1 MSDIDP
7 WLAALAA
14 SQQAQRGA
22 FNPKAKYPAET
33 DKFLSEQEQFYGSI
47 GFDPLDYAAP
57 AQQNVQQFVNE
68 SGLPTVTVNGETAWI
83 GESSARAFYEGAP
96 EDDEYAALA
105 LDAMDM
111 IDNGASP
118 LEARRWA
125 SEQIA
130 AAQTS
135 NPQAFTDL
143 DLADKIVGD
152 VDRYGADLNT
162 RQSTVDRAV
171 ATKGQA
177 ADDYGMFQGGGQYT
191 SGLGEDPFGYERGQ
205 AQGSLADYQGID
217 QEQVRKLLQ
226 GNLNKDMGE
235 AKLAAGQSFGYDT
248 DNGRAVG
255 GASLRPQ
262 AEPSNP
268 LVSKILD
275 SIGQNPKPRRS
286 QLDANMDASRA
297 NVAAIAGPSDQ
308 DVRVAGAV
316 QAGQNLYSD
325 DEFVRGAA
333 RQGYANRQ
341 QDLRAGPNQGHQ
353 ELIRRVVAERVRRGL
368 EPIPS
373 RPGPIRTGPSY
384 NPTSHGGR
392 PKKVEKKG

>member
-22 FNPKAKYPAET
+22 FNPNSKYPKET
-33 DKFLSEQEQFYGSI
+33 DKFLSEQEQFYSSI
-47 GFDPLDYAAP
+47 GFDPLDYALP

-83 GESSARAFYEGAP
+83 GESSARNFYEGAP
-96 EDDEYAALA
+96 QDDEYAALA
-105 LDAMDM
+105 LDAMDL

-125 SEQIA
+125 AEQIA
-130 AAQTS
+130 AAQSS
-135 NPQAFTDL
+135 NPDAFTDL

-171 ATKGQA
+171 AAKGQA
-177 ADDYGMFQGGGQYT
+177 ADDYGMFQGGGQYS
-191 SGLGEDPFGYERGQ
+191 SGLGADPFGYEQGQ

-217 QEQVRKLLQ
+217 QAQVAKLVSEQFQQRAKSDPQTSHDVFGATSKAPRPQGGGGLDALLPQNQKRKLE
-226 GNLNKDMGE
+226 NISRFKD
-235 AKLAAGQSFGYDT
+235 
-248 DNGRAVG
+248 
-255 GASLRPQ
+255 
-262 AEPSNP
+262 
-268 LVSKILD
+268 
-275 SIGQNPKPRRS
+275 
-286 QLDANMDASRA
+286 
-297 NVAAIAGPSDQ
+297 GPTDQ
-308 DVRVAGAV
+308 DVRVASAV
-316 QAGQNLYSD
+316 QAGKNLFSD
-325 DEFVRGAA
+325 DEGVRENARGAD
-333 RQGYANRQ
+333 RQRKA
-341 QDLRAGPNQGHQ
+341 DLAERPSAGHQ

-373 RPGPIRTGPSY
+373 RPGPNQKKAPSY
-384 NPTSHGGR
+384 NPTSA
-392 PKKVEKKG
+392 KKKPSKA